1 MTHPRKL
8 AAMALALSASLLSFG
23 ASAQGAWPAGKPIRV
38 IVPFPPG
45 GTTDIVTRL
54 VMPEVGKILGA
65 NVVIENRG
73 GGGGSI
79 GATEVAKAAPD
90 GFTFGV
96 ATVSTHAVNPAC
108 NPKLAYNPLK
118 DFAPVSNMAHTAN
131 VIVVHPKVPAQN
143 MKEFIDLLKKNP
155 AKYSYATSGTCGIA
169 HMMGEQFKV
178 STGTFMLHIPYRG
191 SGPALNDTLAGQ
203 VEVMLD
209 NLPSSM
215 PHIQA
220 GKLRPLAIAWDKR
233 LPQLPNVPTYGE
245 LGLKEMNDPAW
256 YGIVAPAG
264 TSRDIINR
272 VQAAVKQA
280 VSNPDLAKRLREAG
294 AEPLGNTP
302 EQFAAEIKK
311 EMDKMAAL
319 VKRQGIKLDQQ

>member
-1 MTHPRKL
+1 MTQPRKL

-108 NPKLAYNPLK
+108 NPKLPYSPLK

-155 AKYSYATSGTCGIA
+155 AKYSFATSGACGIA

-264 TSRDIINR
+264 TSRDIITK